1 MSASMTSSEPIPDS
15 PSVYGS
21 DTIETIGGQPVSNEA
36 IMPVMAAN
44 PSDAQAY
51 PYAVIGA
58 GPSGL
63 AAARN
68 LQRYDVPWRG
78 YELADGVGGLWN
90 IDGPRSTVYDSAHL
104 ISSKRTTEFAEFPMA
119 DRVADYPSH
128 RELFDYFNDFA
139 DAFGLRAGFSFGT
152 EVLSA
157 RPAEDGDGWLVTTPT
172 GEHRHAGVI
181 AANGTLSEPAVP
193 TFPGHFDGEVLHTSA
208 YKSPSIFAGKRVLI
222 IGAGNSGCDIA
233 VDAVHH
239 AASVDMSVRRGYY
252 FVPKYLFGKP
262 ADTLNQGRPLP
273 PRIKQAIDTRVLKMF
288 TGDPVRFGFP
298 KPDYKI
304 YESHPI
310 VNTLVLHHLGHG
322 DLQIRPDVEAWDG
335 AGVRFRDG
343 TRDDYDLIVLATGY
357 HLHYP
362 YLDPQLLRWSGSGS
376 APDLY
381 LNIFTQEDPNL
392 FVMGMIEA
400 SGIGWQGRYEQA
412 ELIAAYLRARQDAP
426 AAAAD
431 FERRI
436 AGPRPDLSG
445 GYHYL
450 GIERMAY
457 YVNKDA
463 YRTAVRAEID
473 RLRVSQGATP

>member
-1 MSASMTSSEPIPDS
+1 MNSTDPLDNQES
-15 PSVYGS
+15 
-21 DTIETIGGQPVSNEA
+21 
-36 IMPVMAAN
+36 
-44 PSDAQAY
+44 
-51 PYAVIGA
+51 YAVIGA

-68 LQRYDVPWRG
+68 LQRAGIPWSG
-78 YELADGVGGLWN
+78 YELASGVGGLWD
-90 IDGPRSTVYDSAHL
+90 IGGPRSTVYESAHL
-104 ISSKRTTEFAEFPMA
+104 ISSKRTTEFSEFPMR
-119 DRVADYPSH
+119 DEVADYPSH
-128 RELFDYFNDFA
+128 RDLLGYFRDFA
-139 DAFGLRAGFSFGT
+139 STYSLADGFRFGT
-152 EVLSA
+152 EVVSA
-157 RPAEDGDGWLVTTPT
+157 RPSGDGGWLVVSEGPGGRT
-172 GEHRHAGVI
+172 ERRHAGVI
-181 AANGTLSEPAVP
+181 AANGTLSEPSVP
-193 TFPGHFDGEVLHTSA
+193 TFAGSFDGEVLHTSA
-208 YKSPSIFAGKRVLI
+208 YKSPSVFTGKRVLI

-262 ADTLNQGRPLP
+262 SDTLNQGKPLP
-273 PRIKQAIDTRVLKMF
+273 PRIKQAIDSRVLKMF

-310 VNTLVLHHLGHG
+310 VNSLVLHHLGHG
-322 DLQIRPDVEAWDG
+322 DLSVRPDIDRFDG
-335 AGVRFRDG
+335 DGVVFADG
-343 TRDDYDLIVLATGY
+343 SRTAYDVILLATGY

-362 YLDPQLLRWSGSGS
+362 FLSPELLRWAGHGS

-392 FVMGMIEA
+392 FVLGMIEA

-412 ELIAAYLRARQDAP
+412 ELVASYLRARSTDP
-426 AAAAD
+426 GAARALED
-431 FERRI
+431 RV

-450 GIERMAY
+450 GLERMSY

-463 YRTAVRAEID
+463 YRSAVRTEIE
-473 RLRVSQGATP
+473 RLR